1 LLVSVVTTEFHCAP
15 PTPLTQSGLVDLRPQ
30 WNVDGRSIVFERHEG
45 GRSMLFLLRL
55 ADTGRAASLEPL
67 DLCNADA
74 HRVQGRAAFFA
85 QDVFAY
91 VSDRG
96 GQPAIWHAD
105 LGRRQV
111 EPLTLPMQDEADFG
125 PSTAPGASGRFVFFR
140 IIGGKGRPHLFQGEV
155 GASVQ
160 PLTIGSR
167 EGDQPW
173 LLPNAERIV
182 FHSRRDADDAVFVR
196 GAGHGVSATR
206 LSAGAEKTPF
216 VTPFP
221 APSGKHIVFASARS
235 GTSQLWVM
243 RIDGSGR
250 QQITQ
255 GDEPACF
262 PAWSPDGSRI
272 VFVRGDPLGARP
284 HGQLMAMTIEPV

>member
-1 LLVSVVTTEFHCAP
+1 
-15 PTPLTQSGLVDLRPQ
+15 
-30 WNVDGRSIVFERHEG
+30 
-45 GRSMLFLLRL
+45 MLFLLWL
-55 ADTGRAASLEPL
+55 AGPERAGQLEPL
-67 DLCNADA
+67 VLCNAEA
-74 HRVQGRAAFFA
+74 RRVQGRAAFFS

-111 EPLTLPMQDEADFG
+111 EPLTLPMQDETDFG
-125 PSTAPGASGRFVFFR
+125 PSTARAGGLRFVFFR
-140 IIGGKGRPHLFQGEV
+140 TIGHKGRPHLFQGEV
-155 GASVQ
+155 GSSVQ

-173 LLPNAERIV
+173 LLGNGERIV
-182 FHSRRDADDAVFVR
+182 FHSRRDGDDAVFVR
-196 GAGHGVSATR
+196 DSAHGVSAVR
-206 LSAGAEKTPF
+206 LSDGAEKTAF

-221 APSGKHIVFASARS
+221 SPDGRHVVFASARS
-235 GTSQLWVM
+235 GTSQLWLM

-250 QQITQ
+250 QQLTE

-272 VFVRGDPLGARP
+272 VYVSGEPIGPRPRGRV
-284 HGQLMAMTIEPV
+284 MVMTIEPA